1 MEEEKYNDNS
11 KPTPS
16 ATADP
21 VVSATGEASPP
32 SQRSNRTNN
41 SEGDGAQKAQ
51 GRQSGGLISFLKD
64 TGDEAR
70 RKSSD
75 IEMHSASISRAS
87 LRGPSEVRDNPNPL
101 RAEPNKN
108 ADDQRRMSA
117 LTPKPSSESDLLE
130 ALGTSPPPQ
139 VFSSFARGMPRH
151 ELMSLAAHALDA
163 LAEADRDA
171 LDFDI
176 EETGDIEEAAISNKR
191 RASNTAVDQALD
203 DLAKL
208 EEAFVHVE
216 QRFHK
221 RLTAGAGQHMS
232 HQDMSLCYDESDHQK
247 PEEGEFNQ
255 KRDRAL
261 TMTMVWNHHREGGL
275 LVFYEVL
282 FDFSHCPHETRC

>member
-1 MEEEKYNDNS
+1 MDEEQYSDS
-11 KPTPS
+11 SMPAPS
-16 ATADP
+16 ASADP
-21 VVSATGEASPP
+21 SSNATDGASSTPP
-32 SQRSNRTNN
+32 RSILTNS
-41 SEGDGAQKAQ
+41 SEGSSTQREQRRQ
-51 GRQSGGLISFLKD
+51 GGGLISFLKD

-70 RKSSD
+70 RRSSD
-75 IEMHSASISRAS
+75 IEMQSSTSRAS
-87 LRGPSEVRDNPNPL
+87 LRGPSEVRGNPNPL
-101 RAEPNKN
+101 REEPEEDV
-108 ADDQRRMSA
+108 DDQRRMTEFPA
-117 LTPKPSSESDLLE
+117 KQSSESDLLE
-130 ALGTSPPPQ
+130 AIGTSASPK
-139 VFSSFARGMPRH
+139 VFSSFARSMPRH

-171 LDFDI
+171 LDYDI

-232 HQDMSLCYDESDHQK
+232 HQDTSLYYDESDHQK
-247 PEEGEFNQ
+247 PEEGKPEK

-275 LVFYEVL
+275 FVFYEVFFCL
-282 FDFSHCPHETRC
+282 LRTR